1 MMARPIGE
9 EAIGQLFVGARTH
22 NRWTDRPVDPALLER
37 AYTLAALGPT
47 SMNCQPAR
55 FVFLSAPEAK
65 TRLLPALAPM
75 NVEKT
80 RAAPFTAIIATDRRF
95 YDQLPR
101 TFPHLPA
108 AREMYASNA
117 EFAQVTAF
125 RNGSLTGAYFILA
138 LRALG
143 LDCGPMSGFS
153 EEKVNAGSS
162 RTASGGPTISSTPA
176 TAMAASSSRASQ
188 GCPPPKPA
196 YFCKYWRQ

>member
-22 NRWTDRPVDPALLER
+22 NRWTDRPLDPALLER

-65 TRLLPALAPM
+65 ARLLPALAPM

-108 AREMYASNA
+108 AREVYASNP
-117 EFAQVTAF
+117 ELAQVTAF

-153 EEKVNAGSS
+153 EEKVNAEFFPDGQW
-162 RTASGGPTISSTPA
+162 RANFLVNIGYGDGRELFPRQPRLPA
-176 TAMAASSSRASQ
+176 AEA
-188 GCPPPKPA
+188 CV
-196 YFCKYWRQ
+196 FL

>member
-1 MMARPIGE
+1 MRARPIGE

-22 NRWTDRPVDPALLER
+22 NRWTDRPVEPALLER

-55 FVFLSAPEAK
+55 FLFLSAPEAK
-65 TRLLPALAPM
+65 ARLLPALAPM

-80 RAAPFTAIIATDRRF
+80 RAAPFTAIIATDSRF

-125 RNGSLTGAYFILA
+125 RNGSLTGAYFVLA

-153 EEKVNAGSS
+153 EEKVNAEFFPDSQWRANFLVNIGYGDSS
-162 RTASGGPTISSTPA
+162 VLFPRQPRLPA
-176 TAMAASSSRASQ
+176 AEA
-188 GCPPPKPA
+188 CV
-196 YFCKYWRQ
+196 FL

>member
-1 MMARPIGE
+1 MRARPIGE

-37 AYTLAALGPT
+37 AYALAALGPT

-55 FVFLSAPEAK
+55 FLFLSAPEAK
-65 TRLLPALAPM
+65 ARLLPALAPM

-80 RAAPFTAIIATDRRF
+80 RAAPFTAIIATDSRF

-125 RNGSLTGAYFILA
+125 RNGSLTGAYFVLA

-153 EEKVNAGSS
+153 EEKVNAEFFPDSQWRANFLVNIGYGDSS
-162 RTASGGPTISSTPA
+162 ELFPRQPRLPA
-176 TAMAASSSRASQ
+176 AEA
-188 GCPPPKPA
+188 CV
-196 YFCKYWRQ
+196 FL

>member
-9 EAIGQLFVGARTH
+9 EAIGQLFVAPRTH
-22 NRWTDRPVDPALLER
+22 NRWTDRPLDPALLER

-65 TRLLPALAPM
+65 ARLLPALAPM

-80 RAAPFTAIIATDRRF
+80 RAAPFTAIIATDTRF

-108 AREMYASNA
+108 AREVYASNP
-117 EFAQVTAF
+117 ELAQVTAF

-153 EEKVNAGSS
+153 EEKVNAEFFPDGQW
-162 RTASGGPTISSTPA
+162 RANFLVNIGYGDGRELFPRQPRLPASEA
-176 TAMAASSSRASQ
+176 
-188 GCPPPKPA
+188 CV
-196 YFCKYWRQ
+196 FL

>member
-1 MMARPIGE
+1 MGARTLGV
-9 EAIGQLFVGARTH
+9 EAIGQLFVDARTH

-55 FVFLSAPEAK
+55 FVFLGAPQAK
-65 TRLLPALAPM
+65 ARLLPALAPL

-80 RAAPFTAIIATDRRF
+80 RAAPFTAIVATDSRF
-95 YDQLPR
+95 CDQLPR

-108 AREMYASNA
+108 AREMYASHA
-117 EFAQVTAF
+117 QFAQATAF

-153 EEKVNAGSS
+153 EEKVNAEFFPDGQW
-162 RTASGGPTISSTPA
+162 RANFLINIGYGDGRELFPRQPRLPA
-176 TAMAASSSRASQ
+176 AEA
-188 GCPPPKPA
+188 CV
-196 YFCKYWRQ
+196 FL